1 MRENI
6 GSEMIKRGVT
16 LALFVDRE
24 VVIILGALRTNSGLV
39 FCSREPNTGKERE
52 QSTYDVDALQTIW
65 MI

>member
-6 GSEMIKRGVT
+6 GSEMIRRGVT

-24 VVIILGALRTNSGLV
+24 VVILGAFRTNSELMLY
-39 FCSREPNTGKERE
+39 SREPNTRKDRE
-52 QSTYDVDALQTIW
+52 QSTYDVDALRAIW

>member
-6 GSEMIKRGVT
+6 GSEMIKRGFT
-16 LALFVDRE
+16 LALFVGE
-24 VVIILGALRTNSGLV
+24 HILIFGALRTNSELMLY
-39 FCSREPNTGKERE
+39 SREPNTRKERE